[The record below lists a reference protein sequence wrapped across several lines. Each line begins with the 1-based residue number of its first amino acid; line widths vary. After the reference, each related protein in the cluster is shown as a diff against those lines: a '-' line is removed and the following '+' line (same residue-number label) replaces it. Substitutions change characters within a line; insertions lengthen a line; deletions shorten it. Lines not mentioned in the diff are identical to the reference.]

1 MSWHGGARDG
11 ARGSTT
17 PRPASRTWEG
27 AQFRDRSRVGGLGA
41 LPTGE
46 AGDDAAIEALLE
58 YAPRYAA
65 VAERA
70 GVPFPSSF
78 APRVVGEVV
87 GNATTDFGAPDVE
100 LPSDR
105 PRRTAAATAHLQR
118 QVACCARRGTC
129 STRSRPPRPRS
140 CEAARR
146 RSRHLRRRRPR
157 DGGRAGVRAPGRRRH
172 KPYDA
177 SDHAA
182 RDAMRVDLV
191 EAILAD
197 RRESAWVERRRLRR
211 TAWTS
216 STTCGRS
223 RTAARDEGPHRIG
236 AAPRRAEQVS
246 RCRRRTTP
254 PPRSA
259 SPRACWR

>member
-1 MSWHGGARDG
+1 MC
-11 ARGSTT
+11 RGTV
-17 PRPASRTWEG
+17 E
-27 AQFRDRSRVGGLGA
+27 RVTEHAAA
-41 LPTGE
+41 LPLDLHLERGKARNFVIAPAWAGWARSQRAK

-105 PRRTAAATAHLQR
+105 PRRTAAATAHLER
-118 QVACCARRGTC
+118 QVALLRASWDLLDEVAAAAPEELRKGPRG
-129 STRSRPPRPRS
+129 
-140 CEAARR
+140 
-146 RSRHLRRRRPR
+146 
-157 DGGRAGVRAPGRRRH
+157 GGRDTSAVVAHVTEAERAYARQVGVRH

-197 RRESAWVERRRLRR
+197 RRESAWVERRCLRR
-211 TAWTS
+211 TAWHVLDHVWEIEDR
-216 STTCGRS
+216 ST
-223 RTAARDEGPHRIG
+223 
-236 AAPRRAEQVS
+236 
-246 RCRRRTTP
+246 
-254 PPRSA
+254 
-259 SPRACWR
+259 